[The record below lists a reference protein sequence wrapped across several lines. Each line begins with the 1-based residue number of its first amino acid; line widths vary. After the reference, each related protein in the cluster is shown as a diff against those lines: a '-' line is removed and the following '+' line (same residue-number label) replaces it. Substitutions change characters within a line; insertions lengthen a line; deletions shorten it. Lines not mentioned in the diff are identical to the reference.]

1 MGAAVEPSA
10 PNSQDLSL
18 RLGKRALDKGFITA
32 EQLQIALVQ
41 QARSSETTVK
51 LADILLEKGY
61 LTSTQLE
68 VLVEAEKTASRRFG
82 TPPAEAPLEALGKF
96 KLLREVGRG
105 GMGVVYE
112 AHDRDLDRRVALKL
126 LLVSPNADPK
136 EAALDEERFVREAR
150 LSARLKH
157 PHVVAVYEAGTI
169 NGRRYIAQEFVN
181 GSPLSE
187 WRRKGSVTI
196 RQLVSLLRDISLAL
210 HEAHEEGI
218 IHRDL
223 KPGNV
228 LIDRKNEPHITDF
241 GLAKF
246 VGQNVL
252 QSFTAEGRVVG
263 TPTYMSPEQVR
274 GSSGI
279 DRRTDIYSIGV
290 MLYEILTGRL
300 PFEGATA
307 MEIMMK
313 AVNTP
318 VKEPSKIT
326 GLQMNP
332 LVFSTLEGVCLKAMA
347 KQPGDRYDNARQ
359 LADDLTGWLDGS
371 LVRVRSPRLRRRL
384 TAALAAA
391 LLLAAAGVGITSFA
405 RTAPS
410 PAVANEAGAP
420 KAGRTSVVFDAGRI
434 SEDSGLRLLT
444 SGHQE
449 CRIEVVEG
457 KAVARPVRSDGSPG
471 FLSLDIDDAWAQDTV
486 MAEILIEYFDAA
498 PAWSN
503 FSVEYDSMDGRWPYD
518 GAYKRSGLVILQGT
532 RKWRTA
538 RLLMT
543 SPRLENRMELGA
555 DLRFGPDRADIL
567 VSRVEVRRWA
577 PAPSIAGA
585 PPAEPSGRHEPG
597 LLAEFHDG
605 IHLADLKKTA
615 VDQNLLFDWQG
626 PAWRGGPADE
636 FSIRWTGSLRPARK
650 GRYLVE
656 VQSDDGV
663 RLFLGG
669 REVISNWTNHP
680 PLTDAAICVLEPGSY
695 PLRVEYFEGG
705 GGAFLRVAWFEER
718 SGRMHPVDPPPY
730 LHPVK

>member
-1 MGAAVEPSA
+1 MGDAVEPSA

-18 RLGKRALDKGFITA
+18 RLGKRALDRGFITA
-32 EQLQIALVQ
+32 EQLQVALVQ
-41 QARSSETTVK
+41 QARHPETSAK
-51 LADILLEKGY
+51 LADILLEKGF

-68 VLVEAEKTASRRFG
+68 VLVEAEKTASRSFG
-82 TPPAEAPLEALGKF
+82 RIPAEPPLESLGKF

-126 LLVSPNADPK
+126 LLLSPNADAK

-157 PHVVAVYEAGTI
+157 RHIVAVYEAGVVH
-169 NGRRYIAQEFVN
+169 GRRYIAQEFVN
-181 GSPLSE
+181 GTPLSE

-196 RQLVSLLRDISLAL
+196 RQLVSLLRDIALAL

-223 KPGNV
+223 KPANV

-246 VGQNVL
+246 VGQNVM

-274 GSSGI
+274 GSNAI
-279 DRRTDIYSIGV
+279 DRRTDIYSLGV

-307 MEIMMK
+307 MEVMMK

-332 LVFSTLEGVCLKAMA
+332 LVFSALEGVCLKAMA
-347 KQPGDRYDNARQ
+347 KQPADRYENGRQ
-359 LADDLTGWLDGS
+359 MADDLTGWLDGT
-371 LVRVRSPRLRRRL
+371 LVRVRSPRTRRRVM
-384 TAALAAA
+384 AAVAAT
-391 LLLAAAGVGITSFA
+391 LLLAAAGLGISAFA
-405 RTAPS
+405 RRAPS
-410 PAVANEAGAP
+410 PGMTDALAASKPV
-420 KAGRTSVVFDAGRI
+420 RTSLVFDASRPT
-434 SEDSGLRLLT
+434 EDSGLRLRT
-444 SGHQE
+444 SGRHE
-449 CRIEVVEG
+449 CRIEFIDG
-457 KAVARPVRSDGSPG
+457 KAVARPVKSDGSSG
-471 FLSLDIDDAWAQDTV
+471 FLFLDIDDAWAQETV
-486 MAEILIEYFDAA
+486 MAEILIEYFDTA

-503 FSVEYDSMDGRWPYD
+503 FAVEYDSMDGRWPYD
-518 GAYKRSGLVILQGT
+518 GTYKRSGLVILQGT
-532 RKWRTA
+532 RTWKTA

-555 DLRFGPDRADIL
+555 DLRLGPDHAELL
-567 VSRVEVRRWA
+567 VSRIEVRRWA
-577 PAPSIAGA
+577 PNPSFAGPAPT
-585 PPAEPSGRHEPG
+585 EPSSRQEPG

-605 IHLADLKKTA
+605 IHLSDLKKTS

-636 FSIRWTGSLRPARK
+636 FSIRWTGALSPAKK

-680 PLTDAAICVLEPGSY
+680 PRTDAAICVMEPGSY

-705 GGAFLRVAWFEER
+705 GGAYLRVAWFEER
-718 SGRMHPVDPPPY
+718 AGRMWPIDPPPY
-730 LHPVK
+730 HHPVK